1 MASPYPAAAQWGLM
15 LSIPAMTSIFKE
27 PIINLMLTT
36 VVFPLALS
44 FLSRSGTFFVS
55 TQVILLASVATFFF
69 SYLLSVS
76 FKNIQQILKE
86 PGKKRVDTALLYGGI
101 IVMFMLFMI
110 GSKAAGVDLYN
121 APAQMMNA
129 TAAAVSNTPEF

>member
-1 MASPYPAAAQWGLM
+1 MTSPYPAAAQWGLM
-15 LSIPAMTSIFKE
+15 MSIPAMTTIFKE

-36 VVFPLALS
+36 VIFPLALS

-69 SYLLSVS
+69 SYILSLS
-76 FKNIQQILKE
+76 FKKIQQILKE
-86 PGKKRVDTALLYGGI
+86 PGKKRTDTALFYAGI
-101 IVMFMLFMI
+101 IVMFMMFMV
-110 GSKAAGVDLYN
+110 GASAVGVDLYN

-129 TAAAVSNTPEF
+129 TAAAVNGTSEL